1 MKRSIVI
8 IACVIAAVVIIPLVA
23 QTSRSGNAEKACSMG
38 QGQGCKAQ
46 CEAGK
51 NCETCP
57 KKASGECEGCEKQ
70 CEAGKKCEDC
80 PKKES
85 GECQGCE
92 KQCKEGE
99 GCGEWPKAQD
109 ATPETTQGCGMGGGC
124 GMGAGMT
131 RGCGMG
137 QGAEI

>member
-23 QTSRSGNAEKACSMG
+23 QTSRSGNAEQVCPSG

-46 CEAGK
+46 CEEAQK
-51 NCETCP
+51 CEDCP
-57 KKASGECEGCEKQ
+57 KKASGECKGCDKQ
-70 CEAGKKCEDC
+70 CEDC
-80 PKKES
+80 PKKAS

-99 GCGEWPKAQD
+99 GCGEGPKAECAREAGGAFEPKQGCGMS
-109 ATPETTQGCGMGGGC
+109 QGCGMGGGC
-124 GMGAGMT
+124 GMGA
-131 RGCGMG
+131 
-137 QGAEI
+137 EI